1 MELNMYNIR
10 NYTEGKE
17 SGWLQKTDS
26 RNFQKG
32 RKVICLFSS

>member
-17 SGWLQKTDS
+17 SSWLQKIDS